1 MRPISKPDSSKVVR
15 FNREITKAT
24 KGMRMTP
31 TTCMTI
37 KEPTYMARSY
47 VDSFLLNYKELCN
60 NLLSSFVNQ
69 LELWL
74 ASSLAKSFL

>member
-1 MRPISKPDSSKVVR
+1 
-15 FNREITKAT
+15 
-24 KGMRMTP
+24 MTP